1 MKRLLLIEDDKGI
14 SSALKQA
21 LAATYAVDVI
31 DRGLQ
36 GIDMASTGK
45 YQLILLDLNLP
56 DAKGLDV
63 CREIRSSG
71 ISTPIII
78 ITADSAVLKKISLLD
93 AGANDYITKPFS
105 LGELKA
111 RMRVTER
118 LNNPAEPH
126 AQYLY
131 IHDIVLD
138 CFSHQ
143 VKRAG
148 TVIELRKKE
157 FMMLECLMLN
167 SGTVV
172 TRQALMHYAWNGNQ
186 DPWTNTVDVHI
197 KYLRDKIDRPF
208 TIPLIKTVHG
218 LGYKLE
224 APRGVADIKTK
235 GVKNE
240 EFTNSSLN
248 RSGQPYSELS
258 TTSCGQ

>member
-1 MKRLLLIEDDKGI
+1 MKKLLLIEDDKGI

-21 LAATYAVDVI
+21 LASNYSVEVTDK
-31 DRGLQ
+31 GLI
-36 GIDMASTGK
+36 GVELASSNK
-45 YQLILLDLNLP
+45 YQLIILDLNLP
-56 DAKGLDV
+56 DSKGLDI
-63 CREIRSSG
+63 CRDIRANG
-71 ISTPIII
+71 INTPIII

-93 AGANDYITKPFS
+93 AGANDYLTKPFS

-118 LNNPAEPH
+118 TSSYSEPVT
-126 AQYLY
+126 QFLY

-138 CFSHQ
+138 CISHQ

-148 TVIELRKKE
+148 VSIELRKKE
-157 FMMLECLMLN
+157 FMMLECLMQN

-197 KYLRDKIDRPF
+197 KYLRDKVDRPF
-208 TIPLIKTVHG
+208 SVPLIKTVHG

-224 APRGVADIKTK
+224 VPRSIAVIKTTLLR
-235 GVKNE
+235 NE
-240 EFTNSSLN
+240 DFIDSK
-248 RSGQPYSELS
+248 S
-258 TTSCGQ
+258 T

>member
-1 MKRLLLIEDDKGI
+1 MKKLLLIEDDKGI
-14 SSALKQA
+14 SSALQQA
-21 LAATYAVDVI
+21 LAANYVVDVTDKGVI
-31 DRGLQ
+31 GVDL
-36 GIDMASTGK
+36 ASSGK
-45 YQLILLDLNLP
+45 YQLIILDLNLP
-56 DAKGLDV
+56 DSKGLEV
-63 CREIRSSG
+63 CREIRALG
-71 ISTPIII
+71 VNTPIII
-78 ITADSAVLKKISLLD
+78 ITGDYAVLKKISLLD
-93 AGANDYITKPFS
+93 AGANDYLTKPFS

-118 LNNPAEPH
+118 TSNFSEPT
-126 AQYLY
+126 AQFIY

-138 CFSHQ
+138 SISHQ

-148 TVIELRKKE
+148 SYIELRKKE

-208 TIPLIKTVHG
+208 SVPLIKTVHG

-224 APRGVADIKTK
+224 APRGLADVKNK

-240 EFTNSSLN
+240 PLTNSSL
-248 RSGQPYSELS
+248 S
-258 TTSCGQ
+258 